1 MAFLRGS
8 LVRRSDGALS
18 SYGSVYRA
26 MAVFDEDFYE
36 SSKSVEVAALFDDDP
51 NQMLSS

>member
-1 MAFLRGS
+1 MACLRGP

-26 MAVFDEDFYE
+26 MAMFDEDFYE
-36 SSKSVEVAALFDDDP
+36 SSKSVEIATLFDDDP
-51 NQMLSS
+51 IQMSSS